1 MGCHISGTCQK
12 EQVVGPKCQYGP
24 NGQKQRRKEKNTERK
39 NEAERSVDRKTWKAP
54 GGDKRESEQ
63 QRESKERH
71 QRRETWQQTEVTG
84 IERAQARAG
93 GRERHRAG
101 KD

>member
-54 GGDKRESEQ
+54 GGIKEKVSNRESLKRNTKGEKHGNRQ
-63 QRESKERH
+63 K
-71 QRRETWQQTEVTG
+71 
-84 IERAQARAG
+84 
-93 GRERHRAG
+93 
-101 KD
+101 